1 MGTRF
6 HTWRKGNFV
15 GQDQF
20 GNKYYRDRKD
30 ERRWVIYNG
39 VTEPSMIPPGWH
51 GWMHHRTDVLPDE
64 AGYEAHAWQKEHVG
78 NATGTS
84 AAYRPKGSMASPGE
98 RPSVSGDYEPWSPV

>member
-15 GQDQF
+15 GTDQF

-64 AGYEAHAWQKEHVG
+64 AAYEAHDWQREHRG
-78 NATGTS
+78 NATGTA

-98 RPSVSGDYEPWSPV
+98 RPEVSGDYEPWSPV